1 MPNYYDNKGK
11 NLFVMFSIFAS
22 FIAAIFQW
30 TVSLFSLSYW
40 VESNIWEAVRNII
53 LNIPTLIAIFSY
65 LSLLVFA
72 VLIFKD
78 YKFKKWMLPIYFG
91 ISCGLQ
97 IYSFINSIYLYSKYQ
112 MTYNLNIGSIIS
124 IIILA
129 LLFVGSLNN
138 FNYILVFK
146 IALVALT
153 IQKIYAIFYCIFIL
167 IANYYDKLGTPSFGT
182 NHLLSLTNIF
192 SMVSLFVGLFFP
204 ISLLVLTTRKKEPP
218 VETDTTEEQ

>member
-1 MPNYYDNKGK
+1 MTNYYDNKGK
-11 NLFVMFSIFAS
+11 NLFVMISIFAS
-22 FIAAIFQW
+22 FIAAILQW

-40 VESNIWEAVRNII
+40 VESNIWEAVRNIF

-112 MTYNLNIGSIIS
+112 MTYNLNVGSIID

-129 LLFVGSLNN
+129 LLFVGSL
-138 FNYILVFK
+138 
-146 IALVALT
+146 
-153 IQKIYAIFYCIFIL
+153 
-167 IANYYDKLGTPSFGT
+167 KL
-182 NHLLSLTNIF
+182 H
-192 SMVSLFVGLFFP
+192 
-204 ISLLVLTTRKKEPP
+204 
-218 VETDTTEEQ
+218 